1 MVEANTC
8 IHCGADCGKH
18 PVVWD
23 EKYFCC
29 HGCEQVYRI
38 LNERNLSSYYKFETT
53 PGLRVDNPGHESKYG
68 YLDKEEVQQ
77 KLYIFQEGDLVK
89 VKFYIPGIHCAS
101 CIWLLEQLTRL
112 NPGIKQSS
120 VNFINKELTVSFLT
134 REISLRHV
142 VELLV
147 SIHYVPDIS
156 LQSLE
161 HKDVSRENKSLL
173 YKIGVA
179 GFVFGNVMLY
189 SLPEYFNREPLGESL
204 GTFLHYISYILTV
217 PLVFYSGSDYLISAF
232 KNLRRSIINV
242 DLPIALGLLALFS
255 VTSYEVISGTG
266 PGYSDSLSGFL
277 FFLLIGKWYQSKT
290 YQALSFDRDYK
301 SYFPVAVTR
310 INNQAEESVLLK
322 DISEGDEILIRNK
335 ELIPADAE
343 LLDGT
348 ALIDYSFVSGES
360 RPVRKQTGDP
370 VYAGGIQ
377 TSGAIR
383 IRLIRD
389 VEQSHLTQLWNQ
401 PTDNSISPNRLVSII
416 DKISVW
422 FTLSIILIAMSGF
435 SYWLIVSDLK
445 SAILVLTSVLIVAC
459 PCALA
464 LSLPFTLGSA
474 MRILGRRGMYMKN
487 TDVIQKLRKIDSL
500 VFDKTG
506 TLTKPDEN
514 VIQYHGK
521 ALSKDDNNAVFSLSR
536 QSIHPLSHALSQ
548 QDNDSLIL
556 PVEGFVEVAG
566 RGIFGRIQNRDIRL
580 GSAEFAGTEAQAG
593 ESLTS
598 RVYLSIDSN
607 IKGYFTI
614 SNTYREGFHTVVQ
627 DLQENY
633 ELYLLSGDNDSERK
647 YLSKYFKDENLHFNQ
662 QPADKMEFISSLRNK
677 GHHVL
682 MIGDGLNDAGAFLKS
697 DVALSIADDVYHF
710 SPAGDAIIK
719 ASTFNFLSRFIRF
732 ADKSFVIVKLS
743 FFISLCYNVV
753 GLSFAL
759 SGNLSPV
766 VAAILMPLS
775 SISVVAFATFSSK
788 ILGRSIFGKSK

>member
-1 MVEANTC
+1 MADTIPC
-8 IHCGADCGKH
+8 IHCGADCGKN

-23 EKYFCC
+23 GKNFCC

-38 LNERNLSSYYKFETT
+38 INERNLSGYYKIENT
-53 PGLRVDNPGHESKYG
+53 PGLRVDSPAHDSKYG

-77 KLYIFQEGDLVK
+77 KLYIFQEDDLVR
-89 VKFYIPGIHCAS
+89 VKLYIPGIHCAS

-120 VNFINKELTVSFLT
+120 VNFINKELTVNFIT
-134 REISLRHV
+134 TEISLRQV
-142 VELLV
+142 VELLA
-147 SIHYVPDIS
+147 SIHYVPEIS

-161 HKDVSRENKSLL
+161 HKDNSKFNKKLL

-189 SLPEYFNREPLGESL
+189 SLPEYFNKEPLDGSF
-204 GTFLHYISYILTV
+204 GTFLHYISFILTV
-217 PLVFYSGSDYLISAF
+217 PLVFYSGSDYLVSAF
-232 KNLRRSIINV
+232 KNLRRGIINV

-310 INNQAEESVLLK
+310 ISNQTEESVLLK
-322 DISEGDEILIRNK
+322 DISEGDELLIRNK

-343 LLDGT
+343 LIEGT

-360 RPVRKQTGDP
+360 RPVRKKVGDP

-401 PTDNSISPNRLVSII
+401 PSNDSGSSNKLVSII

-422 FTLSIILIAMSGF
+422 FTLSIIIIALSGF
-435 SYWLIVSDLK
+435 SYWLFISDLK

-474 MRILGRRGMYMKN
+474 MRILGHRGMYMKN
-487 TDVIQKLRKIDSL
+487 TDVIQKLRKISTI

-514 VIQYHGK
+514 EIKYQGE
-521 ALSKDDNNAVFSLSR
+521 ALSEDDHNAVFSLSR

-548 QDNDSLIL
+548 QNNDTDIL
-556 PVEGFVEVAG
+556 PIEGFVEVAG
-566 RGIFGRIQNRDIRL
+566 RGIFGRVQGRDIRL
-580 GSAEFAGTEAQAG
+580 GSAEFAGSATPLEK
-593 ESLTS
+593 SLSS

-607 IKGYFTI
+607 IKGFFTI
-614 SNTYREGFHTVVQ
+614 SNTYREGFHSVVSSLNEQ
-627 DLQENY
+627 YD
-633 ELYLLSGDNDSERK
+633 LYLLSGDNDSERQH
-647 YLSKYFKDENLHFNQ
+647 LSKYFKDKNLHFNQ
-662 QPADKMEFISSLRNK
+662 QPADKMSFISSLREK
-677 GHHVL
+677 GHHVM
-682 MIGDGLNDAGAFLKS
+682 MIGDGLNDAG
-697 DVALSIADDVYHF
+697 
-710 SPAGDAIIK
+710 
-719 ASTFNFLSRFIRF
+719 
-732 ADKSFVIVKLS
+732 
-743 FFISLCYNVV
+743 
-753 GLSFAL
+753 
-759 SGNLSPV
+759 
-766 VAAILMPLS
+766 
-775 SISVVAFATFSSK
+775 
-788 ILGRSIFGKSK
+788 